1 MTPEDN
7 DLIVIN
13 EDEAGERLDKILAN
27 RFQSI
32 KSRTYFQYLIEERKV
47 LVNGEPAKKR
57 LRPKVGDEVQVEFI
71 VTKEIGLEPEA
82 IPLDIV
88 YEDHDILVI
97 NKPAGMVV
105 HPAVG
110 NWTGTF
116 VNALLYHCQNLLEN
130 HSDQTLRPGI
140 VHRLD
145 KNTSGLLI
153 AAKTSDAHQKLIE
166 MFSSK
171 KVYKEYLAICVGNP
185 GNQEINAPIGRHP
198 VERKM
203 MAVVKEGGK
212 EALSIV
218 KTLAH
223 HDKLS
228 LVSVILATG
237 RTHQIR
243 VHVKSVGTPIL
254 GDDVYGNASFNKKYG
269 VSRQMLHAYVLKFI
283 HPISGKELEFKVP
296 PPQDMQAIIN
306 HYKLLR

>member
-1 MTPEDN
+1 MIPEDN

-13 EDEAGERLDKILAN
+13 EEEVGERLDKILAK
-27 RFQSI
+27 RFEAI
-32 KSRTYFQYLIEERKV
+32 KSRTYFQYLIEENKV
-47 LVNGEPAKKR
+47 LVNGEPVKKR
-57 LRPKVGDEVQVEFI
+57 LKPKFGDEIQVEFI
-71 VTKEIGLEPEA
+71 VTPEIGLKPEA

-110 NWTGTF
+110 HWTGTF
-116 VNALLYHCQNLLEN
+116 VNALLYHCKNLLETQ
-130 HSDQTLRPGI
+130 SDSSLRPGI

-153 AAKTSDAHQKLIE
+153 AAKTSAAHQKLIE

-171 KVYKEYLAICVGNP
+171 QVYKEYLAICIGNP
-185 GNQEINAPIGRHP
+185 GNQEIKAPIGRHP

-203 MAVVKEGGK
+203 MAVLKEGGK
-212 EALSIV
+212 EALSLV
-218 KTLAH
+218 KTLSH
-223 HDKLS
+223 HGHLS

-243 VHVKSVGTPIL
+243 VHVKHVGAPIL
-254 GDDVYGNASFNKKYG
+254 GDEIYGNLSANKKYG
-269 VSRQMLHAYVLKFI
+269 VSRQMLHASILKFA
-283 HPISGKELEFKVP
+283 HPISGKELEFRVP
-296 PPQDMQAIIN
+296 PPKDMQDVIIRN
-306 HYKLLR
+306 QLGK